1 MKTAQYCLSIAL
13 AFGLFSSLPAHAA
26 EETEALAKF
35 IKSMDE
41 ISDDVRG
48 SCEADAKKFCSTVNP
63 GEGRLLNCALAHE
76 DQISNDCAEAL
87 FDAYVELGDR
97 VHNLQF
103 AVEACEADI
112 EKTCSSVEAG
122 EGRIAQCLIDNK
134 TKISEPCQDAVAE
147 FESNN

>member
-1 MKTAQYCLSIAL
+1 MKTAKYCVSIAL
-13 AFGLFSSLPAHAA
+13 AFGLLSSLPAHSA
-26 EETEALAKF
+26 EETEALTKF
-35 IKSMDE
+35 MKSMDK
-41 ISDDVRG
+41 ISDDVQG
-48 SCEADAKKFCSTVNP
+48 SCEMDAKKFCSTVNP

-97 VHNLQF
+97 VNNLQF
-103 AVEACEADI
+103 AVDACEADI
-112 EKTCSSVEAG
+112 EETCGSVEAG

-134 TKISEPCQDAVAE
+134 AKISEPCQDAVAE